1 MTPAVVVELEAL
13 VCNDIIVVVVVL
25 ESEALVTA

>member
-1 MTPAVVVELEAL
+1 MTPAVVVELEPL
-13 VCNDIIVVVVVL
+13 VCNDIIGVVVVL